1 MWCLKLILILLFF
14 TILYQDCKDRLVF
27 WFLYPLAGILA
38 LAIQYFILPVNSIL
52 LNVGTNLILVLFLLL
67 VCYVYT
73 RLRKLEFSNS
83 FGLGDVLF
91 FIFISFT
98 FSTISFLVLFI
109 FSLFFSLLL
118 HLVLSQKG
126 KQKTVPLAGYM
137 SLFFGVVYGI
147 TFFCESNFL
156 YAY

>member
-14 TILYQDCKDRLVF
+14 TILYQDCKDRLVY
-27 WFLYPLAGILA
+27 WFLYTLVGILA

-73 RLRKLEFSNS
+73 KLRKLEFSNS

-118 HLVLSQKG
+118 HLVLSQKD

>member
-1 MWCLKLILILLFF
+1 MFKVILISLLF
-14 TILYQDCKDRLVF
+14 TVLYQDYKDRLVH
-27 WFLYPLAGILA
+27 WFLFPLIGVFAF
-38 LAIQYFILPVNSIL
+38 AIQYLLLPLHLIL

-67 VCYVYT
+67 VCYAYT
-73 RLRKLEFSNS
+73 KLRKIEFRNS

-109 FSLFFSLLL
+109 FSLCFSLLL
-118 HLVLSQKG
+118 HLVLSQKS
-126 KQKTVPLAGYM
+126 KEKTVPLAGYM
-137 SLFFGVVYGI
+137 ALFFGVVYGF

-156 YAY
+156 YAC